1 VVAKHKG
8 VTQAGKVRADDVKN
22 HTQQQPTSKTAR
34 VPFRKCNKMPILA
47 REQDIHPENL
57 LDQEQNI
64 DSTRQQWYAMYTRS
78 RCEKQLMRNLVKMD
92 VPFYG
97 PTIPRRYRSPA
108 GRLRVSHDLLFS
120 NYVFV
125 FGDEYQRHAAE
136 SSNCVTRSIYVPDG
150 EQLRE
155 NLRTVHRLIE
165 IGRPLTPEAR
175 LQQGDRVRVRSGPF
189 AGFEGVV
196 IRRQNEI
203 RLLVTVDF
211 TQHGAS
217 VLLDDCQLEILI

>member
-1 VVAKHKG
+1 
-8 VTQAGKVRADDVKN
+8 
-22 HTQQQPTSKTAR
+22 
-34 VPFRKCNKMPILA
+34 MPILA
-47 REQDIHPENL
+47 REQDIYPVNL
-57 LDQEQNI
+57 LDQEETTNAI
-64 DSTRQQWYAMYTRS
+64 RGQWYAMYTRS
-78 RCEKQLMRNLVKMD
+78 RCEKQLMRNLVKLH

-125 FGDEYQRHAAE
+125 YGNEHQRYAAE
-136 SSNCVTRSIYVPDG
+136 ASKCVTRAIHVPDG
-150 EQLRE
+150 EQLWE
-155 NLRTVHRLIE
+155 NLRTVHRLIR
-165 IGRPLTPEAR
+165 IGRPMTPEAR
-175 LQQGDRVRVRSGPF
+175 LQQGDRVRVRSGAF

-217 VLLDDCQLEILI
+217 VLLDDCQLEVLV

>member
-1 VVAKHKG
+1 
-8 VTQAGKVRADDVKN
+8 
-22 HTQQQPTSKTAR
+22 
-34 VPFRKCNKMPILA
+34 MPILA
-47 REQDIHPENL
+47 REQDIYPESL
-57 LDQEQNI
+57 LDEDENAEPI
-64 DSTRQQWYAMYTRS
+64 RGQWYAMYTRS
-78 RCEKQLMRNLVKMD
+78 RCEKQLMRNLVKMH

-125 FGDEYQRHAAE
+125 YGDEHQRAAAE
-136 SSNCVTRSIYVPDG
+136 ASNSVTRAIRVPDG
-150 EQLRE
+150 EQLWE
-155 NLRTVHRLIE
+155 NLRTVHRLIK
-165 IGRPLTPEAR
+165 IGRPMTPEAR
-175 LQQGDRVRVRSGPF
+175 LQQGDRVRVRSGVF

-196 IRRQNEI
+196 IRRQNEV

-217 VLLDDCQLEILI
+217 VLLDDCQLEVLV